1 MKFLVL
7 GFAREMLGRWG
18 LLLLTA
24 AIFTAA
30 QLSFDAQLGDAS
42 LGSYLAY
49 ISLWAV
55 VLLFRCGW
63 VLQRRRAAGWPLEE
77 QLRDPHGYR
86 APLAEFLACALLMAF
101 GFLAAL
107 VPLGT
112 LPLELPQDDVA
123 LYPVRCQIEN
133 DQTWVFELEGR
144 VPSGSELLLT
154 IDWSAGSPAKQ
165 ELPITNHAGNAH
177 NATAGE
183 IFHWPL
189 SPAELAAG
197 RVSLSPPLGAGLR
210 VFQPLARLQ
219 VPRPGVHL
227 LLRLLGAQLLFFLP
241 LLALLL
247 ALARFGRIHASLA
260 AWAVFCLGSLVAYR
274 PPPRLADAG
283 LGLLAKTVLLCKQA
297 LPAVEGLA
305 TSGHR
310 FERLVG
316 TTTLPAIAL
325 WLMLGTLALL
335 LACKRRKPR

>member
-1 MKFLVL
+1 LKFLVL
-7 GFAREMLGRWG
+7 AFAREMLGRWG

-24 AIFTAA
+24 GIFTAA
-30 QLSFDAQLGDAS
+30 QLSFDSQLGDAS

-49 ISLWAV
+49 VSIWAV
-55 VLLFRCGW
+55 FLLFRCGW
-63 VLQRRRAAGWPLEE
+63 LLQQRRAAGWPLEE

-86 APLAEFLACALLMAF
+86 APLAEFLACALLIAL
-101 GFLAAL
+101 GFLAAF
-107 VPLGT
+107 VPLAT
-112 LPLELPQDDVA
+112 LDLELPKDGVA
-123 LYPVRCQIEN
+123 LYPVRYQIEK
-133 DQTWVFELEGR
+133 DHTWVFELGGR
-144 VPSGSELLLT
+144 APSGSELLLT
-154 IDWSAGSPAKQ
+154 IDWSACAPDHQ
-165 ELPITNHAGNAH
+165 ELPITNETGSTQI
-177 NATAGE
+177 ATAGE

-189 SPAELAAG
+189 SPTELAAG
-197 RVSLSPPLGAGLR
+197 RVSLRPPLASGLR
-210 VFQPLARLQ
+210 FFQPLARLQ
-219 VPRPGVHL
+219 VPRPGVQL
-227 LLRLLGAQLLFFLP
+227 LLPLLGAQLLFFLP

-260 AWAVFCLGSLVAYR
+260 AWAVFFLGSLVAYR

-310 FERLVG
+310 FERLVA

-325 WLMLGTLALL
+325 WLMLGALALL